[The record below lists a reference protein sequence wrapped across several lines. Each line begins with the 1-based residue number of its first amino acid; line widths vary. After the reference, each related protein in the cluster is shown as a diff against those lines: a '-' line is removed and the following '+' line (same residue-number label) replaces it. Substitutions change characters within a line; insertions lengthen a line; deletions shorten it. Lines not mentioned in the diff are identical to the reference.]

1 MKKEF
6 NFPII
11 ETRQLSTESS
21 VMTNAMLISANSNA
35 SKKLFKINVINEDTD
50 LAVEYK
56 MWKYRQ
62 K

>member
-35 SKKLFKINVINEDTD
+35 SKNLFKINIIDEDID
-50 LAVEYK
+50 IAGEYK
-56 MWKYRQ
+56 MWKDRQ
-62 K
+62 